1 MSETAHAP
9 LLQQVEIILEHM
21 GFEPTFP
28 GARLYMKN
36 CPAGQKLCV
45 EFYRV
50 TDRTVQKT
58 GYPIQPAV
66 SHMEFVGQHTRY
78 LFGG

>member
-9 LLQQVEIILEHM
+9 VLQQVQTILGNM
-21 GFEPTFP
+21 GFEPTYP
-28 GARLYMKN
+28 EARLYMKTN
-36 CPAGQKLCV
+36 PAGQKLSV

-58 GYPIQPAV
+58 GLPIQAPM
-66 SHMEFVGQHTRY
+66 SHIEFVGQHARY
-78 LFGG
+78 LFGD